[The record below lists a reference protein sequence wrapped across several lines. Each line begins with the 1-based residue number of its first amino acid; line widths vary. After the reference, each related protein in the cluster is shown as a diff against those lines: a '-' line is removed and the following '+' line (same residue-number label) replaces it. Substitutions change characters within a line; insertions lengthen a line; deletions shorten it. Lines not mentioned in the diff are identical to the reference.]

1 MSANVYSVLDR
12 VAEGW
17 KRAAGVGGG
26 VKPPPVQNVTQSP
39 RTFTTALGAATGVA
53 VPRQDLPSVA
63 DMAPSPINM
72 PSVGSMFQAPS
83 EVRFLSPDPRM
94 EISPLYS
101 QVRGLGSF
109 REQQEAKKA
118 AKELEQW
125 GSGEGNYD
133 TGEGRGLSGVKQ
145 WDQQIKAA
153 AQQFGIPWQVVAAI
167 MGIESG
173 GDPRVI
179 SVAGARGLMQ
189 IMPEYWQ
196 HLADQYDGNLM
207 NPETNIKVGAQIL
220 KILYDKYGSWDKA
233 AAAYLGAIDEFGNIT
248 SAADA
253 YGTSGYTYVDLF
265 NQNLRA
271 LGYGAPSPAEAAAGG
286 APATP
291 QAVQAMNFVMN
302 EAIGVPYV
310 WAGAD
315 LNGFDCSGLTLWAFA
330 KAGIRLPRTAAEQ
343 YYATQ
348 RVDHTQVQP
357 GDLVF
362 FANTNGPGITHVGIY
377 IGNGQFVHAPTE
389 GKTVQVTSLND
400 PFWGK
405 HIAGYG
411 RAF

>member
-1 MSANVYSVLDR
+1 MSANVYGVLDR
-12 VAEGW
+12 VADGW
-17 KRAAGVGGG
+17 RKAAGMNSTPRPQSVSISTPSTFTSALQAGTAPGMRPSNIPIPEPTPLPDITNMYKTNSFGG
-26 VKPPPVQNVTQSP
+26 VSGIPDIKQLVSRHDSP
-39 RTFTTALGAATGVA
+39 LGF
-53 VPRQDLPSVA
+53 LPS
-63 DMAPSPINM
+63 
-72 PSVGSMFQAPS
+72 FS
-83 EVRFLSPDPRM
+83 E
-94 EISPLYS
+94 I
-101 QVRGLGSF
+101 Q
-109 REQQEAKKA
+109 EQKRAKKA
-118 AKELEQW
+118 FEEQGNW

-145 WDQQIKAA
+145 WDPQIRAA
-153 AQQFGIPWQVVAAI
+153 AQQFGLPWQVIASI

-173 GDPRVI
+173 GDSRVI

-196 HLADQYDGNLM
+196 YLADQYDGNLM

-233 AAAYLGAIDEFGNIT
+233 AAAYLGAIDEHGNIT
-248 SAADA
+248 GAPDA
-253 YGTSGYTYVDLF
+253 YGTTGHIYVDLF
-265 NQNLRA
+265 NQNMRI
-271 LGYGAPSPAEAAAGG
+271 LGYGAPSQAEAAAGG
-286 APATP
+286 QPATH
-291 QAVQAMNFVMN
+291 QAYSAMQFVMD

-310 WAGAD
+310 WGGAD
-315 LNGFDCSGLTLWAFA
+315 MNGFDCSGLTLWAFA

-343 YYATQ
+343 YNYTQ
-348 RVDHTQVQP
+348 RVDHNQVQP